1 MPRNF
6 FDQHV
11 LPNYDEWLAQP
22 LDERRAR
29 NAVAEANNMAAR
41 VYLHWK
47 DTDRARVFDANSE
60 SEYRDALATC
70 ECEDFA
76 LVRDVADAHKHLTLD
91 RRSRRVSQA
100 SQTGVGS
107 LGWGQA
113 RWGEGVWG
121 GGPQLVVTLD
131 DSTKRP
137 LTAIMRNV
145 MEMWERLLVGSGL

>member
-1 MPRNF
+1 
-6 FDQHV
+6 
-11 LPNYDEWLAQP
+11 
-22 LDERRAR
+22 
-29 NAVAEANNMAAR
+29 MAAR

-47 DTDRARVFDANSE
+47 DTDRARVFDATSE
-60 SEYRDALATC
+60 SKYRHALATR